1 MGVSSLSPLWVALR
15 ELIMNE
21 IYKEYAMEYPEELE
35 GINALKA
42 NASFYELEKTKRA
55 MREIAKVEKWR
66 VKLDGEDRSGC

>member
-21 IYKEYAMEYPEELE
+21 IYKEYAMEHPEELE

-42 NASFYELEKTKRA
+42 NAFFYEREKTNRA

-66 VKLDGEDRSGC
+66 GILDGEEHSK